1 MKEVLIFAGTT
12 EGRRLSEYLVEAG
25 IAHTVCVATEYGEI
39 VLKEHPLVTI
49 HQGRMQ
55 EQEIRAF
62 ILEKDYAAVIDATHP
77 YAEVITQNIKSAM
90 NGLPVSYYRLQREM
104 TEVSYEKLV
113 CFDSHE
119 ACALALEKVKGNILL
134 TTGSKE
140 LIPYTSREGLRER
153 LYVRVLPSVES
164 ITLCEEKGICG
175 KQILALQGPF
185 STELNEAIIHQY
197 RIACLVTKES
207 GMQGGYTWKLE
218 AARNAGIP
226 VFVIRNTATKEGL
239 SFEEVCQKMDELY
252 ERKPVFEI
260 ILAGTGMGVDKNLTK
275 EAYEAIMQA
284 DILLGAERMIRDY
297 EPRIEKKP
305 YYQAAKIIP
314 YLKELQ
320 EKRIAANIKRV
331 VILFSGDS
339 GFYSGCESLYQ
350 SLEQEISK
358 GTLSATLRILPG
370 ISSISY
376 LAACTGVSYQDAAI
390 RSTHGKAC
398 WQQELLETIKY
409 HTMTFLLTSGV
420 KDIRELGQLLIENGL
435 KECTIIAGYQLSY
448 PEQELYRLT
457 TEECCRLQKE
467 GLYTCLIQ
475 NPYAKPRLLTH
486 GIADEEFLRD
496 KVPMTKEE
504 VRGVSICKLRLEE
517 GAVLYD
523 IGSGTG
529 SIAVETAR
537 LSETV
542 QVYAIERKEEA
553 ISLIERNCKKF
564 GVQNVSIINTL
575 APEGLSKL
583 PKPTHAF
590 LGGSGGKLKEIM
602 IELYQRNPE
611 LRVVINAISMET
623 ICEMKEVLAQF
634 PVKDLDIVQLQ
645 TSKAKKI
652 GEYHLMQA
660 QNPVWICSFSFTDG
674 IDGKGEI

>member
-297 EPRIEKKP
+297 EPHVEKKP

-320 EKRIAANIKRV
+320 ENRITAREKRV

-358 GTLSATLRILPG
+358 ETLSATLRILPG

-376 LAACTGVSYQDAAI
+376 LASCTGVSYQDAAI

-398 WQQELLETIKY
+398 WQQELLETIKH
-409 HTMTFLLTSGV
+409 HTKTFLLTSGV
-420 KDIRELGQLLIENGL
+420 KDIRELGQLLMENGL

-457 TEECCRLQKE
+457 IEECCRLQKE

-475 NPYAKPRLLTH
+475 NPYAKLRLLTH

-504 VRGVSICKLRLEE
+504 VREVSICKLRLEE

-529 SIAVETAR
+529 SIAVEAAR
-537 LSETV
+537 LSETI

-564 GVQNVSIINTL
+564 GVRNVSIINTL

-623 ICEMKEVLAQF
+623 ICEWKEILAQF
-634 PVKDLDIVQLQ
+634 PVKDLDIVQIQ